1 MRALLERYRHGSL
14 LGAALLI
21 QLFLLGYQIKGEND
35 IRLLRLWAVAAITP
49 VEKVVRT
56 VVDASTSLF
65 ENYIA
70 LYDARQENRRLQAEL
85 DRSRLRIR
93 ELAAV
98 AAQADELSALLE
110 LKRSSAGAPLVA
122 ARVISASPGA
132 ITRTVTI
139 DRGRDAGL
147 EPNMVVLTPEGV
159 VGKVVSVFPGVSQ
172 VLLITDQKSGVGVR
186 VRRTDVQGVV
196 KGTGGQDCRLEY
208 VPAEDT
214 VPMGAEVLTS
224 GQDQVFPR
232 GLPVG
237 RVTSVEPG
245 EEFFQIIKVQP
256 AARLTHLDHVLVL
269 AGPPETLATAAQAK
283 HSAGQALTR

>member
-14 LGAALLI
+14 LGAVLLV

-35 IRLLRLWAVAAITP
+35 IRLIRRWAVGAITP

-85 DRSRLRIR
+85 DQARLRIR

-98 AAQADELSALLE
+98 AAQTDELTALLE
-110 LKRSSAGAPLVA
+110 LKRSSARAPLVA

-147 EPNMVVLTPEGV
+147 EPNMVVMTPEGV

-172 VLLITDQKSGVGVR
+172 VLLITDEKSGVGVR
-186 VRRTDVQGVV
+186 VGHTDVQGVV

-208 VPAEDT
+208 VSAEET
-214 VPMGAEVLTS
+214 VPVGAEVLTS

-237 RVTSVEPG
+237 RVTRVDPG
-245 EEFFQIIKVQP
+245 EGFFQLITVQP
-256 AARLTHLDHVLVL
+256 AARLTRLDHVLVL

-283 HSAGQALTR
+283 HSAGQSLAR

>member
-1 MRALLERYRHGSL
+1 MRALLDRYRHGSL
-14 LGAALLI
+14 LGAVLLI

-186 VRRTDVQGVV
+186 VGRTDVQGVV

-208 VPAEDT
+208 VPAEET
-214 VPMGAEVLTS
+214 VPMGEEVLTS

-245 EEFFQIIKVQP
+245 EESFQIIKVQP

-283 HSAGQALTR
+283 RSAGQALTR